1 MPGKPRSVPF
11 QYGGGEY
18 TVEWCG
24 WDAGPS
30 SSSWQ
35 AFGIYDKNGQEVT
48 WFDVTGDPR
57 EIDDDWLAE
66 IARDNVAEE
75 N

>member
-1 MPGKPRSVPF
+1 MPGKPREVPF
-11 QYGGGEY
+11 EY
-18 TVEWCG
+18 DGHKYVVAWCG
-24 WDAGPS
+24 WDADPS

-35 AFGIYDKNGQEVT
+35 AFGIYDEDDQEVT
-48 WFDVTGDPR
+48 WFDVTRDPN